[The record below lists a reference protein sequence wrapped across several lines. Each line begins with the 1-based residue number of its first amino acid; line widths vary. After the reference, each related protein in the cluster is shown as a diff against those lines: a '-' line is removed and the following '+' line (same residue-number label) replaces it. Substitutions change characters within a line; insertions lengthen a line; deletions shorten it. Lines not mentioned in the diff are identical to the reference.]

1 MARDFGGA
9 KKTRKIQTFALLGFD
24 ITGACILL
32 DVVMFWPAVP
42 FIAVRPEK
50 Q

>member
-24 ITGACILL
+24 ITGACILRL
-32 DVVMFWPAVP
+32 AQAFALVHWWRGPA
-42 FIAVRPEK
+42 
-50 Q
+50 